1 MSIPRNIAQ
10 CWIGPSPIP
19 EREKAWVAQMAATN
33 PGWKHTLH
41 GNEALERYGQDPYL
55 RELMSRDEAWAFVSD
70 RLRVLLLRDEG
81 GVYLDADCKPLRPL
95 DTLKHVWDAPHVEF
109 VLGLRNPFKHGVA
122 LSRGVTLADNTFL
135 ASAPNGRVI
144 NKLASAWTPRSPL
157 INGNLTG
164 KVIMTC
170 TGVDT
175 VWLPFQYFYADAALP
190 ESIVLHDAHNK
201 GSWVDPAI
209 RKANAQVLITA

>member
-1 MSIPRNIAQ
+1 MIGRAIHQ
-10 CWIGPSPIP
+10 IWIGPSPIP
-19 EREKAWVAQMAATN
+19 EREKVWVAQMAAMN

-81 GVYLDADCKPLRPL
+81 GLYIDADAKPLRPL

-109 VLGLRNPFKHGVA
+109 VCGFRNPFKHGVA
-122 LSRGVTLADNTFL
+122 LSRSITLADNTML
-135 ASAPNGRVI
+135 ASKTNGRVI
-144 NKLASAWTPRSPL
+144 NKLASAWTPKSPL

-164 KVIMTC
+164 KILMVE
-170 TGVDT
+170 TGLDI
-175 VWLPFQYFYADAALP
+175 VWLNFRYFYADAPLA
-190 ESIVLHDAHNK
+190 ESIVLHDSHNL
-201 GSWVDPAI
+201 GSHVAPSV
-209 RKANAQVLITA
+209 RKENDRVLLPT